1 MREEELSLEKAVIC
15 HETTFVIRQ
24 GCDLKEDLRKDLR
37 ENLRENL
44 REDLS

>member
-15 HETTFVIRQ
+15 HETTFVIRE
-24 GCDLKEDLRKDLR
+24 GCHLREDLR

-44 REDLS
+44 S